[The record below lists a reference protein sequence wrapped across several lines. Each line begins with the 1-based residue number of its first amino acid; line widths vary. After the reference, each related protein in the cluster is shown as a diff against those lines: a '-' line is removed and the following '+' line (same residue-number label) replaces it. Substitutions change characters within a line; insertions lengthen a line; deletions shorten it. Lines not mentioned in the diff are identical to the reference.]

1 MKKVPAAALPG
12 QMHKLAV
19 AYSLAPSEGSCKSQ
33 ARVRLDPGI
42 VSTLVDP
49 QGLDLA
55 PRIQPMVEKPRLAE
69 KEAVEGKEKL
79 PGATPG
85 AERRA
90 ETTQVKQVLCT
101 LYPGCQI

>member
-1 MKKVPAAALPG
+1 
-12 QMHKLAV
+12 
-19 AYSLAPSEGSCKSQ
+19 
-33 ARVRLDPGI
+33 LDPGI
-42 VSTLVDP
+42 VSTVVDP

-79 PGATPG
+79 SGATPE
-85 AERRA
+85 AERDKRLRSA
-90 ETTQVKQVLCT
+90 VLCT